1 MLEAMAPELALSLI
15 ACEPY
20 FGTDRERIR
29 TVAERENHTL
39 QLLREFRREFKKFHK
54 EFSDFRVHTDERF
67 EELVRLFAGEGV
79 LGRYAAADV
88 DKRLQALEK
97 RMTKL
102 ERARS

>member
-1 MLEAMAPELALSLI
+1 MAPELALSLI
-15 ACEPY
+15 VREPY
-20 FGTDRERIR
+20 FGTHRQRTH
-29 TVAERENHTL
+29 TVADPENHTL
-39 QLLREFRREFKKFHK
+39 HLLREFRREFKEFHK
-54 EFSDFRVHTDERF
+54 EFGDFRVHTDERF